1 MDKVNSNAQEIEDL
15 IREMNYLSSITQS
28 ISEIKPLEI
37 LLSEI
42 MESCKTL
49 MNAEASSL
57 LRYNE
62 KEDVLEFE
70 VATGEK
76 GSEVK
81 KIICRMGEGVA
92 GWVAQNREPLMID
105 DCYSDKR
112 FNPDY
117 DRQTN
122 FKTRNMICVPMI
134 HKEKLVGV
142 IQVINK
148 KNDSSFT
155 ERDFTIFKILAS
167 QCAVAIENSSLL
179 QIQIQQEVIN
189 RELRTARE
197 IQQNLLPSELPS
209 FDDLDISAVL
219 IPAKE
224 IGGDYYNLIKI
235 SDSRTLFFTADVSG
249 KSISAALI
257 VSTIYAA
264 VITYLDRLTGE
275 FSLIDFVNCLN
286 RILILST
293 TSEKFATGWFG
304 LYDHS
309 EKSLESINAGH
320 NATYI
325 INESGEVTE
334 LIEGGLFLGL
344 VDMEY
349 KSEKAILKKNDV
361 VFYFTDGINEAM
373 DGEKNLYG
381 DDRLKDILKKTVKR
395 NSGEIKEKLLS
406 DLFEFV
412 NGAEQSDDITFGVI
426 KILK

>member
-1 MDKVNSNAQEIEDL
+1 MNKLNINTQEVEDL

-37 LLSEI
+37 LLCEI

-62 KEDVLEFE
+62 KDDVLEFE

-92 GWVAQNREPLMID
+92 GWVAQKREPLMIE
-105 DCYSDKR
+105 DCYSDER
-112 FNPDY
+112 FNPEY

-148 KNDSSFT
+148 KNDASFT
-155 ERDFTIFKILAS
+155 ERDFIIFKILAS
-167 QCAVAIENSSLL
+167 QCAVAIENSTLL
-179 QIQIQQEVIN
+179 QVQIQQEVIN
-189 RELRTARE
+189 RELKTARE
-197 IQQNLLPSELPS
+197 IQQNLLPSELPA
-209 FDDLDISAVL
+209 FEDLDVSAVL

-224 IGGDYYNLIKI
+224 IGGDYYNVIKI
-235 SDSRTLFFTADVSG
+235 SDNVTLFFVTDVSG

-275 FSLIDFVNCLN
+275 FSLKDFINCLN

-304 LYDHS
+304 LYNHS
-309 EKSLESINAGH
+309 DKSLESINAGH

-325 INESGEVTE
+325 ISESGEVTE

-349 KSEKAILKKNDV
+349 KSEKVTLKKNDV

-373 DGEKNLYG
+373 DVEKNLYG
-381 DDRLKDILKKTVKR
+381 DDRLKDILKKTVIH
-395 NSGEIKEKLLS
+395 NTAEIKEKLLS
-406 DLFEFV
+406 DLFKFV